1 MTPSHARRRPA
12 AAPPGHRE
20 AGAYGHCQAA
30 RHQAGSVYR
39 VLDNQR
45 LAPQLIG
52 ADREPTPNET
62 HSGYATGAQLSW
74 SRPDL
79 NAAASVTN
87 RPVGVTLRASQQS
100 IEDERE
106 DAMSPLDK
114 VYDYS
119 QYGGLKVEKQDRVM
133 TITLDAPESMNA
145 FSAEMHHSMS
155 RIWDDVQD
163 DPEVN
168 VVVLTGAGR
177 AFSAGGN
184 VIAMQQKIDNPEL
197 WDATTLPEAK
207 RIIFRMLECDKPVI
221 ARVNGHAVGLGA
233 TVALMCDIIIAADTA
248 KIGDPHVNAG
258 LVAGDGGALIWPQ
271 LIGFARAKEYLFTGD
286 LMTAAEA
293 HRIGL
298 INHVVPPEELD
309 ERVYGLAR
317 RLAAGATRSIRWT
330 KQVINIPLR
339 QIAHATMDLSLSL
352 ETQSNL
358 SRDHQE
364 AVSAFAAKRRPNFT
378 GG

>member
-1 MTPSHARRRPA
+1 MP
-12 AAPPGHRE
+12 
-20 AGAYGHCQAA
+20 
-30 RHQAGSVYR
+30 
-39 VLDNQR
+39 
-45 LAPQLIG
+45 
-52 ADREPTPNET
+52 
-62 HSGYATGAQLSW
+62 
-74 SRPDL
+74 
-79 NAAASVTN
+79 
-87 RPVGVTLRASQQS
+87 
-100 IEDERE
+100 
-106 DAMSPLDK
+106 PLDK

-119 QYGGLKVEKQDRVM
+119 QYGGLQVEKQDKVM
-133 TITLDAPESMNA
+133 TITLNAPEAMNA
-145 FSAEMHHSMS
+145 FSAEMHYSMS
-155 RIWDDVQD
+155 RIWEDVQD

-184 VIAMQQKIDNPEL
+184 VIAMQQKIDQPEL
-197 WDATTLPEAK
+197 WDATSLPEAK

-248 KIGDPHVNAG
+248 RIGDPHVNAG
-258 LVAGDGGALIWPQ
+258 FVAGDGGALIWPQ

-309 ERVYGLAR
+309 EKVYGLHGGWQRGDEVDPVDQAGDQHP
-317 RLAAGATRSIRWT
+317 AAADRALHDGPEPQPGDAV
-330 KQVINIPLR
+330 Q
-339 QIAHATMDLSLSL
+339 LSK
-352 ETQSNL
+352 
-358 SRDHQE
+358 DHQE